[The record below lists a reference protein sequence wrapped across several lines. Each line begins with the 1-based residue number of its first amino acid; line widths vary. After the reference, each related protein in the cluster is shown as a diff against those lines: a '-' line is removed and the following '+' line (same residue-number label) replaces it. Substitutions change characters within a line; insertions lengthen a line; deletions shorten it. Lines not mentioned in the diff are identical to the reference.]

1 MHETLESVQLK
12 SKKVIDG
19 AIKVYLIFLSL
30 PLILI
35 DREAQILSL
44 LMFTSLS
51 VHAAGKHYFRL
62 IKIPIFF
69 LAASTVVILLITDGK
84 EILSLGLL
92 RVTDKSVEVALTT
105 LIRSFA
111 TLSALIYLVLT
122 TTVPEIVSA
131 FRFLPFFIR
140 ELLLMTYRVIQHLID
155 DAFRLH
161 MAAEAR
167 SGYFGFKR
175 WINTTALL
183 AYSLFLKSL
192 RRAEMFDMAM
202 ESRCYSGI
210 YPVQNVKNKGMFVV
224 AVIVTLLVAGY
235 LL

>member
-1 MHETLESVQLK
+1 M
-12 SKKVIDG
+12 IDG

-35 DREAQILSL
+35 DREVQIISL
-44 LMFTSLS
+44 LTFTALS
-51 VHAAGKHYFRL
+51 VHAAGRHYFRL
-62 IKIPIFF
+62 MKIPIFF
-69 LAASTVVILLITDGK
+69 LVTSIVVILLTIEGK
-84 EILSLGLL
+84 ELFSFGIL
-92 RVTDKSVEVALTT
+92 RVTDKSVEVALTA
-105 LIRSFA
+105 LLRSFA
-111 TLSALIYLVLT
+111 TLSALVYLILT
-122 TTVPEIVSA
+122 TTLPEIVSA
-131 FRFLPFFIR
+131 FRFLPSFVR
-140 ELLLMTYRVIQHLID
+140 ELLLMTYRAIQHLID

-167 SGYFGFKR
+167 LGYLGFKR

-192 RRAEMFDMAM
+192 RRAEMFEMAM

-210 YPVQNVKNKGMFVV
+210 YPVQSVKNKGIGIA
-224 AVIVTLLVAGY
+224 AVIITLLVVGY